1 MTLPIYDINTHLKT
15 DTDIVAAAGKQM
27 NFYPVVAPGTAS
39 APYVVYYY
47 NPLIP
52 DPDRHWMRKDVV
64 RYSIFDTDVERLFD
78 IAELFIK
85 TLGRA
90 DMIAKA
96 GGVEA
101 TGQDRRILASAQ
113 TDSSLA
119 VPLEKEGWYRMNL
132 DFKIC
137 NV

>member
-1 MTLPIYDINTHLKT
+1 MTLPIYDINNYLKQ
-15 DTDIVAAAGKQM
+15 DTDIVATAGKVM
-27 NFYPVVAPGTAS
+27 SFYPVVAPGVAT

-52 DPDRHWMRKDVV
+52 DPDRHWVRKDMV
-64 RYSIFDTDVERLFD
+64 RYSIFDTDAERLFS

-85 TLGRA
+85 KLGKA
-90 DMIAKA
+90 DTVAKA
-96 GGVEA
+96 GGITA
-101 TGQDRRILASAQ
+101 TGQDRRILSSMQ

-132 DFKIC
+132 DFKIF
-137 NV
+137 NL

>member
-1 MTLPIYDINTHLKT
+1 MTLPIYDINSHLAQ
-15 DTDIVAAAGKQM
+15 DQDIVTAAGRQM
-27 NFYPVVAPGTAS
+27 NFYPVVAPSSAT

-64 RYSIFDTDVERLFD
+64 RYSIFDTDVERLFSVS
-78 IAELFIK
+78 ELFIEILGKADTVAK
-85 TLGRA
+85 T
-90 DMIAKA
+90 
-96 GGVEA
+96 GGIEA
-101 TGQDRRILASAQ
+101 TGQDRRILSSMQ

-132 DFKIC
+132 DFRIC

>member
-1 MTLPIYDINTHLKT
+1 MSLPIYDINNHLKV
-15 DTDIVAAAGKQM
+15 DSDIVAAAGKQM
-27 NFYPVVAPGTAS
+27 SFYPVIAPNTAV

-52 DPDRHWMRKDVV
+52 NPDTPWLRKDVV
-64 RYSIFDTDVERLFD
+64 RYSVFDTDVERLFA
-78 IAELFIK
+78 ISELFIDL
-85 TLGRA
+85 LGRA
-90 DMIAKA
+90 DAISKS

-101 TGQDRRILASAQ
+101 TGQDRRILASYQ

>member
-1 MTLPIYDINTHLKT
+1 MTIPLYDINEHLKN
-15 DTDIVAAAGKQM
+15 DQSVVAAAGKVM
-27 NFYPVVAPGTAS
+27 NFYPVVASSTAT

-47 NPLIP
+47 SPMIP
-52 DPDRHWMRKDVV
+52 SPDAFWMRKDLI
-64 RYSIFDTDVERLFD
+64 RYSIFDTDVARLFSLS
-78 IAELFIK
+78 ELFINK
-85 TLGRA
+85 LGKA
-90 DMIAKA
+90 DAVSKS
-96 GGVEA
+96 GGIDA
-101 TGQDRRILASAQ
+101 TGQGRRILSSSQ

>member
-1 MTLPIYDINTHLKT
+1 MSLPIYDINSHLKT

-27 NFYPVVAPGTAS
+27 NFYPVVAPGTAT

-52 DPDRHWMRKDVV
+52 NPDQHWLRKDVV
-64 RYSIFDTDVERLFD
+64 RYSIFDTDVERLFN
-78 IAELFIK
+78 ISELFIRE
-85 TLGRA
+85 LGKA
-90 DMIAKA
+90 DAIAKA
-96 GGVEA
+96 TGVAA
-101 TGQDRRILASAQ
+101 TGQNRRILSSAQ

>member
-1 MTLPIYDINTHLKT
+1 
-15 DTDIVAAAGKQM
+15 
-27 NFYPVVAPGTAS
+27 
-39 APYVVYYY
+39 
-47 NPLIP
+47 
-52 DPDRHWMRKDVV
+52 MRKDVV

-78 IAELFIK
+78 IAELFIE
-85 TLGRA
+85 TLGKA
-90 DMIAKA
+90 DTIAKS

-101 TGQDRRILASAQ
+101 TGQDRRILASMQ